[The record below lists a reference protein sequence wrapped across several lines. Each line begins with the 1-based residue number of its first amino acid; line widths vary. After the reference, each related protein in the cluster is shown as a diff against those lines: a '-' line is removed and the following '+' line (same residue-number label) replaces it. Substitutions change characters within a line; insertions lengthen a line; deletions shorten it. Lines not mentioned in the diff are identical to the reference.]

1 MASPFGIV
9 PAAAAQPV
17 RIVVDTQQTPARSGT
32 KWVQIFFGIAV
43 LVAAYYAW
51 SWFADSVRLSR
62 RRTLCEKHSEQ
73 ISVLL
78 HCFRDAGRCVSS
90 VFSLLRNASC
100 PNRVRVMVYQELDAG
115 DPDVHSL
122 AMQAARNEEEAGWV
136 HALRVVS
143 TDDASNASMGSLFAW
158 RELLRGF
165 TSKWVLVTRPG
176 VQADAG
182 WDIALL
188 ETWRD
193 ARVDRVREIPV
204 VSAVPPRIRATRGGA
219 RRGGSSSSEGAM
231 GVARDWIN
239 STTERSRRQLQSV
252 QSAQQKHVFPTVADF
267 RGRFPEL
274 AQRTF
279 PRMPKHPVPTVAAS
293 ASMAFG
299 PRAAFVR
306 AMRAYPCEDPVA
318 DYAVDWV
325 LSAMLWSSG
334 ARFFA
339 PPSCPFSQAQ
349 ARDMRPKRWDS
360 RTVGRALRRD
370 HADYAAFAGVDMDGA
385 VTSGRARMGLLP
397 ELSSEDILS
406 KYGSRATF
414 DRIRRGFE

>member
-1 MASPFGIV
+1 MASPFGTIP
-9 PAAAAQPV
+9 PAVAQPI

-32 KWVQIFFGIAV
+32 KWVHIFFGIAV
-43 LVAAYYAW
+43 LVAAYYMW
-51 SWFADSVRLSR
+51 SWFADSVRMSR
-62 RRTLCEKHSEQ
+62 RQTLCEKHSEQ

-90 VFSLLRNASC
+90 IFSLLRNASC
-100 PNRVRVMVYQELDAG
+100 PSRVRVMVYQELDSG
-115 DPDVHSL
+115 DPDVYSL
-122 AMQAARNEEEAGWV
+122 AMQAARNEEETNWV
-136 HALRVVS
+136 HAMRIVS
-143 TDDASNASMGSLFAW
+143 TDDATNASMGSLFAW

-165 TSKWVLVTRPG
+165 TSKWVLISRPG
-176 VQADAG
+176 VQADVG
-182 WDIALL
+182 WDIGLL

-193 ARVDRVREIPV
+193 AQVDRMREIPV
-204 VSAVPPRIRATRGGA
+204 ISAVPPQIKAPTGG
-219 RRGGSSSSEGAM
+219 RNSSSSSDGVI
-231 GVARDWIN
+231 GVARDWVN
-239 STTERSRRQLQSV
+239 SATERSRRQLQS
-252 QSAQQKHVFPTVADF
+252 AQNAQKHVFPTVVDF
-267 RGRFPEL
+267 RGRIPEL
-274 AQRTF
+274 SYRTF
-279 PRMPKHPVPTVAAS
+279 PRMPKHPVPTIAAS

-299 PRAAFVR
+299 PRAVFVR

-339 PPSCPFSQAQ
+339 PPSCPFSQPRT
-349 ARDMRPKRWDS
+349 RDMRPKRWDS
-360 RTVGRALRRD
+360 RTVGRALQRD
-370 HADYAAFAGVDMDGA
+370 HTDYALFAGVNMDSA

>member
-9 PAAAAQPV
+9 PAAQPV

-51 SWFADSVRLSR
+51 SWFADSVHKSQ
-62 RRTLCEKHSEQ
+62 RRTLCEKHSEP

-90 VFSLLRNASC
+90 IFSLLRNASC
-100 PNRVRVMVYQELDAG
+100 PSRVRVMVYQELDSG
-115 DPDVHSL
+115 DSDVYSL
-122 AMQAARNEEEAGWV
+122 AMQAARNEEEINWV
-136 HALRVVS
+136 HAMRVVS
-143 TDDASNASMGSLFAW
+143 TDDATNASMGSLFAW

-165 TSKWVLVTRPG
+165 SSKWVLLTRPG
-176 VQADAG
+176 VQADTG
-182 WDIALL
+182 WDIELV
-188 ETWRD
+188 ESWRD
-193 ARVDRVREIPV
+193 ARVDRMREIPII
-204 VSAVPPRIRATRGGA
+204 SAAPPEVKAPRGG
-219 RRGGSSSSEGAM
+219 RGSSSSEGAM

-239 STTERSRRQLQSV
+239 SATERSRRQLQSTK
-252 QSAQQKHVFPTVADF
+252 SAQQKHVFPTVADF
-267 RGRFPEL
+267 RGRIPEL
-274 AQRTF
+274 SHRTF
-279 PRMPKHPVPTVAAS
+279 PRMPKHPVPAVAAS

-306 AMRAYPCEDPVA
+306 AMRAYPCEEPVA

-339 PPSCPFSQAQ
+339 PPSCPFSQAST
-349 ARDMRPKRWDS
+349 RDMRPKRWDS

-370 HADYAAFAGVDMDGA
+370 HADYATFVGVDMDGA
-385 VTSGRARMGLLP
+385 VASGRARMGLLP